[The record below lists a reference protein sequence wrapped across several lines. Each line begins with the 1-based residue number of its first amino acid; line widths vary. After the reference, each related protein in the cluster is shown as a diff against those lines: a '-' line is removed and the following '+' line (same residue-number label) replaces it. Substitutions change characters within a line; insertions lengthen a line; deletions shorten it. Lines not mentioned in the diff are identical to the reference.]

1 MPAFEIDRR
10 EWFKRSALAA
20 AATLAGGNARA
31 ADPRGKAEA
40 CILLWLGGGAAQI
53 DTFDPKGHGD
63 GKKKPGCYY
72 ESIET
77 ALPGVHLCE
86 HLPGL
91 ARRLERT
98 AIVRTLHHKIIDEHG
113 AATNLMHTGRPTS
126 GTIAYPSIGSIVA
139 HERGAA
145 APDVPPYVLIGYPNV
160 SRGPGFLGSK
170 AGFVYLTDTAAGP
183 AGFTRPADVDDR
195 RAAERKKLLD
205 TLGGSPAG
213 SAAGEYEAAQAEALR
228 LAGPTFLK
236 HFDLKSEPAKVRESY
251 GGEFGQR
258 CLLARR
264 LVEAGV
270 RFVNV
275 TWDCYWEKLRLQYDC
290 WDTHSRNFPILRD
303 YNLPY
308 LDLTYGALM
317 EDLDQRGM
325 LDETLVVV
333 LTDFGR
339 TPRINANGG
348 RDHWTFCYSTL
359 LAGAGIRG
367 GTVYGASDGQ
377 CAYVKDLPVST
388 GDICATIY
396 HCLGI
401 DPETTVPDQLNRPIP
416 IAHGG
421 RPIREILA

>member
-1 MPAFEIDRR
+1 MGSVCEYLNRSPGVLPAYVYMPCYLGWGQSIRRPGPYAGFLGQRYDPLYTECSPYIDKDAPRETPGHPQVLRGAPRLPNSTLEEGLTIDR
-10 EWFKRSALAA
+10 L
-20 AATLAGGNARA
+20 NAR
-31 ADPRGKAEA
+31 RS
-40 CILLWLGGGAAQI
+40 LLAQI
-53 DTFDPKGHGD
+53 DDNLRAVEEQPSLDKFDRQRRRAFGLLTSPEAKAAFDLEQEDPKLRDKYG
-63 GKKKPGCYY
+63 
-72 ESIET
+72 
-77 ALPGVHLCE
+77 
-86 HLPGL
+86 
-91 ARRLERT
+91 
-98 AIVRTLHHKIIDEHG
+98 RTLFGES
-113 AATNLMHTGRPTS
+113 A
-126 GTIAYPSIGSIVA
+126 
-139 HERGAA
+139 
-145 APDVPPYVLIGYPNV
+145 LI
-160 SRGPGFLGSK
+160 
-170 AGFVYLTDTAAGP
+170 
-183 AGFTRPADVDDR
+183 
-195 RAAERKKLLD
+195 
-205 TLGGSPAG
+205 
-213 SAAGEYEAAQAEALR
+213 
-228 LAGPTFLK
+228 
-236 HFDLKSEPAKVRESY
+236 
-251 GGEFGQR
+251 
-258 CLLARR
+258 ARR
-264 LVEAGV
+264 LVQAGV

-290 WDTHSRNFPILRD
+290 WDTHTRNFPILRD

-367 GTVYGASDGQ
+367 GTAYGASDGQ